1 MNKDVV
7 AQVVGFLSAIM
18 MFLGTLN
25 VKFEWLT
32 AESIDAFGI
41 VLTAGI
47 ALGITLYTIYKNHF
61 GFTKKA
67 KQQKAWL
74 EKADKL

>member
-1 MNKDVV
+1 M
-7 AQVVGFLSAIM
+7 SAIM

-32 AESIDAFGI
+32 AASIDAFGI

-67 KQQKAWL
+67 NYYKISEL
-74 EKADKL
+74 